1 MSALTLDDLQSRAVR
16 AFATDLNSGVTQELS
31 TRPSRIQ
38 HFFEPFGYGA
48 VRVELR
54 IDWQDIDADGNPTL
68 DANLYDSVT
77 HRRVKS
83 KDAKDAHHTPAKGA
97 GERAFDWE
105 FEDKVLPLRVT
116 LMWSVSMF
124 CEATV
129 TATLT
134 AEVHRAQECK

>member
-1 MSALTLDDLQSRAVR
+1 MSALALDDLQSGAVR
-16 AFATDLNSGVTQELS
+16 AFATELNSGVTQELS

-38 HFFEPFGYGA
+38 HFFEPFECGP

-54 IDWQDIDADGNPTL
+54 IDWEDIDADGNPTL